1 VTREP
6 PTVASAL
13 RITVASALRP
23 CPREPDVSRALQLG
37 PDAALEQHLAACAT
51 CRASWDGYQAAIGL
65 ARELP
70 VELPSPARSDEVR
83 ASLLAAAESGQ
94 AGPICTRT
102 AHLRWP
108 AVGVAAAAA
117 MVWIARGHV
126 HDARPR
132 SHAVV
137 HASTGAAF
145 VIASAP
151 PDETLRLRGGTV
163 EVQVDPLGPGER
175 FRVVT
180 GDGEVEVRGTAFA
193 VSAADDRLADVS
205 VAHGR
210 VEIRP
215 RDGAPALLGPGQTW
229 RAERAAV
236 RPSAP
241 AAPPVVTPPIEPA
254 AAAPQAP
261 PRRAVHQS
269 ARFVAVAEPPASA
282 TARSGPTPQEAL
294 YDDAWDAMRAGDFA
308 KAAAR
313 FASVVGAAPRGPLAD
328 EGAFWRA
335 VATARAGQAAPA
347 IDLFHEMLER
357 YPASARRGEA
367 TAMLGWLLIDAGRR
381 DEARAQFRAADR
393 DPSDRVRASA
403 RRGLEAIDR

>member
-1 VTREP
+1 MREP
-6 PTVASAL
+6 
-13 RITVASALRP
+13 ITVASASRP
-23 CPREPDVSRALQLG
+23 CPREPDVSRALQVG
-37 PDAALEQHLAACAT
+37 PDAALEDHLAACAT
-51 CRASWDGYQAAIGL
+51 CRASWDGFQAAIGL

-70 VELPSPARSDEVR
+70 VDLPSAARSDDVR
-83 ASLLAAAESGQ
+83 TSILAAAESEQ

-108 AVGVAAAAA
+108 AIGVVAAAAI
-117 MVWIARGHV
+117 VWIARGHL

-180 GDGEVEVRGTAFA
+180 GDGEVEVRGTAFS

-215 RDGAPALLGPGQTW
+215 RDGAPALLGPGQAW
-229 RAERAAV
+229 RAA
-236 RPSAP
+236 
-241 AAPPVVTPPIEPA
+241 
-254 AAAPQAP
+254 
-261 PRRAVHQS
+261 
-269 ARFVAVAEPPASA
+269 
-282 TARSGPTPQEAL
+282 
-294 YDDAWDAMRAGDFA
+294 
-308 KAAAR
+308 
-313 FASVVGAAPRGPLAD
+313 
-328 EGAFWRA
+328 RA
-335 VATARAGQAAPA
+335 VA
-347 IDLFHEMLER
+347 
-357 YPASARRGEA
+357 
-367 TAMLGWLLIDAGRR
+367 
-381 DEARAQFRAADR
+381 
-393 DPSDRVRASA
+393 
-403 RRGLEAIDR
+403 

>member
-1 VTREP
+1 MREP
-6 PTVASAL
+6 TALHITLASA
-13 RITVASALRP
+13 SRP
-23 CPREPDVSRALQLG
+23 CPREPDVSRALQVG
-37 PDAALEQHLAACAT
+37 PDAALEQHLAGCAT
-51 CRASWDGYQAAIGL
+51 CRASWHGYKAAIGL

-70 VELPSPARSDEVR
+70 VALPSPARREEVR

-102 AHLRWP
+102 AQLRWP
-108 AVGVAAAAA
+108 AVGVAVAAAI
-117 MVWIARGHV
+117 VWIARGHL
-126 HDARPR
+126 HEARPR

-193 VSAADDRLADVS
+193 VSAVDDRMADVS

-215 RDGAPALLGPGQTW
+215 REGAPALLGPGQTW

-241 AAPPVVTPPIEPA
+241 AVPPVVTLAIEPA
-254 AAAPQAP
+254 AAAPQPP
-261 PRRAVHQS
+261 PRRAKHLR
-269 ARFVAVAEPPASA
+269 ARMVASVVTALDPPVAA

-313 FASVVGAAPRGPLAD
+313 FASVVGAGPTGPLAD

-347 IDLFHEMLER
+347 IDLFHEMLDR

-367 TAMLGWLLIDAGRR
+367 AAMLGWLLIDAGRR
-381 DEARAQFRAADR
+381 DEARAQFLAADR
-393 DPSDRVRASA
+393 DSSDRVRASA
-403 RRGLEAIDR
+403 RRGLETVDR